1 MYGQPYGYPYP
12 PYPPQNSGTVYV
24 PIQMERGGR
33 VPKAKGIAKQLKEMF
48 EVQELMRSGGKKDEK
63 KDDKPKVAMIPIP
76 TALFLGVLL
85 SPAVGPVM
93 YMLYK
98 SLWAMALK

>member
-1 MYGQPYGYPYP
+1 MGYAQGDRWCCLAGCGFALPFNP
-12 PYPPQNSGTVYV
+12 EQNKANAELIKTVD
-24 PIQMERGGR
+24 INRR
-33 VPKAKGIAKQLKEMF
+33 
-48 EVQELMRSGGKKDEK
+48 KKDEK